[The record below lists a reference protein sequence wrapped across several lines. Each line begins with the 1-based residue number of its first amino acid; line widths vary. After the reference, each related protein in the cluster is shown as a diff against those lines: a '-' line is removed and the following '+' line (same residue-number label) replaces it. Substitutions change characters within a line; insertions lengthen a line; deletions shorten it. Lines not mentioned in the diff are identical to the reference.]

1 MKKILVVDPS
11 PAVRETIH
19 LILGGDFA
27 VAQKASLENA
37 DLSDASL
44 ALLIFGI
51 TSAPDEP
58 ADLSGVLRRA
68 ASPVLFLV
76 DAQFPIATAPRRPY
90 VDYLIKPFN
99 PYSLMQ
105 KVSGL
110 LGGDRAAD
118 SEPAAPRTDP
128 RLRFLDPPFLPA
140 ETSQLARQFAES
152 PFALLIVA
160 EPGCG
165 QEAVARAVHGVR
177 GTSAAWLSLHPGEAA
192 RFGERLQGRAA
203 PLTAYFRDVDTIDF
217 AAQSALLDALLD
229 EHTAGRELR
238 LISNARG
245 DLLEKVYRGDFLDAL
260 YYRIA
265 TLVLRLPPL
274 RERPADIGAI
284 AEQFAADCARR
295 LGFEKPRFSP
305 AALERMRNYLW
316 FGNLDE
322 LESVVARTLAA
333 HRKDLIDAPDVLL
346 GGAAAAPSFERR
358 TTRRAEAPNGGVTR
372 EPARASEAPSV
383 SHGRSVWSNGYS
395 QELKLLIGELAHELK
410 NPMVTVKT
418 FSQLLGDRFDDP
430 AFRVRFQ
437 QTVNGDIQR
446 MDDLL
451 EALLAFS
458 HFGRPDKERV
468 LVYEQLRRLEEELL
482 PDCIK
487 KETALQW
494 IKRSETAAVFVD
506 KAQFLFA
513 FKNILKAAAAQ
524 VKPKCEIQVD
534 VEEGGGVAISYV
546 RDAAAIAALADYVG
560 VPATTGEEALPLRVM
575 LANILLERN
584 GGVVRLE
591 PSDGQTTRISAELPA
606 EKPKGDET
614 KP

>member
-1 MKKILVVDPS
+1 MKKILVVDAS

-27 VAQKASLENA
+27 VAQKASVEDA
-37 DLSDASL
+37 DLSDAAV
-44 ALLIFGI
+44 ALLIVGI
-51 TSAPDEP
+51 ASAPDEP

-68 ASPVLFLV
+68 ACPVLFLI
-76 DAQFPIATAPRRPY
+76 DAQFPSATVPRRLG

-99 PYSLMQ
+99 PYSLKQ

-118 SEPAAPRTDP
+118 SEPSASRVDRT
-128 RLRFLDPPFLPA
+128 LRFLEPPFLPA
-140 ETSQLARQFAES
+140 PVSQLARQFAES

-165 QEAVARAVHGVR
+165 QEAVARAVHGLR
-177 GTSAAWLSLHPGEAA
+177 GSSAAWLSLHPGEAA
-192 RFGERLQGRAA
+192 RFGERLQTRRER
-203 PLTAYFRDVDTIDF
+203 PLTAYLRDVDTIDF
-217 AAQSALLDALLD
+217 TAQSALLDGLLD

-245 DLLEKVYRGDFLDAL
+245 DLLDKVYRGEFLDAL

-274 RERPADIGAI
+274 RERSTDIAAI
-284 AEQFAADCARR
+284 ADQFAADCARR
-295 LGFEKPRFSP
+295 LGFDKPRFSP
-305 AALERMRNYLW
+305 AALERLRNYLW

-333 HRKDLIDAPDVLL
+333 HRKELIDAPDVLL
-346 GGAAAAPSFERR
+346 GGAPSAPSGERK
-358 TTRRAEAPNGGVTR
+358 TPRRPEAPNGSVTR
-372 EPARASEAPSV
+372 EAAPAPQSV
-383 SHGRSVWSNGYS
+383 SHGASIWSNGYS
-395 QELKLLIGELAHELK
+395 RELKLLISELAHELK

-458 HFGRPDKERV
+458 HFGPPDKERV

-494 IKRSETAAVFVD
+494 SKRSETAAVFVD

-524 VKPKCEIQVD
+524 VKPKSEIQVD
-534 VEEGGGVAISYV
+534 VEEGGAVAISYV
-546 RDAAAIAALADYVG
+546 RDAAAMAALAEYVG
-560 VPATTGEEALPLRVM
+560 VPATAGEEALPLRVM

-584 GGVVRLE
+584 GGAVRLE

-606 EKPKGDET
+606 EKKGDET
-614 KP
+614 KL

>member
-1 MKKILVVDPS
+1 
-11 PAVRETIH
+11 
-19 LILGGDFA
+19 
-27 VAQKASLENA
+27 
-37 DLSDASL
+37 
-44 ALLIFGI
+44 
-51 TSAPDEP
+51 
-58 ADLSGVLRRA
+58 
-68 ASPVLFLV
+68 VLFLI
-76 DAQFPIATAPRRPY
+76 DAQFPSATAPHRPG

-99 PYSLMQ
+99 PYSLKQ

-110 LGGDRAAD
+110 LGGDRPAD
-118 SEPAAPRTDP
+118 SEPPAPRGD
-128 RLRFLDPPFLPA
+128 RILRFLSPPFLPA
-140 ETSQLARQFAES
+140 SVSQLARQFADS

-160 EPGCG
+160 EPGSG

-177 GTSAAWLSLHPGEAA
+177 GSSADWLSFHPGEAA
-192 RFGERLQGRAA
+192 RFGERLQGREAT
-203 PLTAYFRDVDTIDF
+203 LTAYFRDIDTIDF
-217 AAQSALLDALLD
+217 GAQSALLDALLD

-245 DLLEKVYRGDFLDAL
+245 DLLEQVYRGEFLDAL

-274 RERPADIGAI
+274 RERTADIAAI
-284 AEQFAADCARR
+284 ADEFAADCARR
-295 LGFEKPRFSP
+295 LGLDKPRFSP

-346 GGAAAAPSFERR
+346 GNVPIAPSVERK
-358 TTRRAEAPNGGVTR
+358 TQRRGESPNGSFAR
-372 EPARASEAPSV
+372 EVARAPEPQSV
-383 SHGRSVWSNGYS
+383 SHGASIWSNGNS

-418 FSQLLGDRFDDP
+418 FSQLLADRFDDP

-458 HFGRPDKERV
+458 HFGPPDKERV

-494 IKRSETAAVFVD
+494 TKRNETAAVFVD

-524 VKPKCEIQVD
+524 VKPKSEIQVD

-546 RDAAAIAALADYVG
+546 RDAAAMAALAEYVG
-560 VPATTGEEALPLRVM
+560 VPATPGDEAQPLRVM
-575 LANILLERN
+575 LAHILLERN

-591 PSDGQTTRISAELPA
+591 PSDAQTTRIFAELPA
-606 EKPKGDET
+606 EKPKGDEA

>member
-1 MKKILVVDPS
+1 
-11 PAVRETIH
+11 
-19 LILGGDFA
+19 
-27 VAQKASLENA
+27 
-37 DLSDASL
+37 
-44 ALLIFGI
+44 
-51 TSAPDEP
+51 
-58 ADLSGVLRRA
+58 VLRRVA
-68 ASPVLFLV
+68 CPVLFLI
-76 DAQFPIATAPRRPY
+76 DAQFPSATVPRRLG

-99 PYSLMQ
+99 PYSLKQ

-110 LGGDRAAD
+110 LGGDRPAD
-118 SEPAAPRTDP
+118 REAPAPRADRT
-128 RLRFLDPPFLPA
+128 LRFLDPPFLPA
-140 ETSQLARQFAES
+140 PVSQLARQFAAA

-160 EPGCG
+160 EPGSG
-165 QEAVARAVHGVR
+165 QETVARAVHGLR
-177 GTSAAWLSLHPGEAA
+177 GSSAAWLSLHPGEAA
-192 RFGERLQGRAA
+192 RFGERLQAGREG
-203 PLTAYFRDVDTIDF
+203 PLTAYLRDIDTIDF

-245 DLLEKVYRGDFLDAL
+245 DLLEKVYRGEFLDAL

-274 RERPADIGAI
+274 RERPADIAAI
-284 AEQFAADCARR
+284 ADQFAGDCARR
-295 LGFEKPRFSP
+295 LGFDKPRFSP

-333 HRKDLIDAPDVLL
+333 HRKELIDAPDVLL
-346 GGAAAAPSFERR
+346 GGAPSAPSVERK
-358 TTRRAEAPNGGVTR
+358 THRRAEAPNGGVAR
-372 EPARASEAPSV
+372 EAAPVAESQPV
-383 SHGRSVWSNGYS
+383 SHGASIWSNGYS
-395 QELKLLIGELAHELK
+395 QELKLLISELAHELK

-458 HFGRPDKERV
+458 HFGAPDKERV

-494 IKRSETAAVFVD
+494 SKRSETAAVFVD

-524 VKPKCEIQVD
+524 VKPKSEIQVD

-546 RDAAAIAALADYVG
+546 RDAAAIAALAEYVG
-560 VPATTGEEALPLRVM
+560 VPASAGDEALPLRVM

-606 EKPKGDET
+606 EKKGDET
-614 KP
+614 KL